1 MGSNNVASMAAKWRN
16 NESISDIESE
26 IINEIMNNKYQS
38 MSKII

>member
-1 MGSNNVASMAAKWRN
+1 MAAIMWHQWRRN
-16 NESISDIESE
+16 GVMYESISDIESE